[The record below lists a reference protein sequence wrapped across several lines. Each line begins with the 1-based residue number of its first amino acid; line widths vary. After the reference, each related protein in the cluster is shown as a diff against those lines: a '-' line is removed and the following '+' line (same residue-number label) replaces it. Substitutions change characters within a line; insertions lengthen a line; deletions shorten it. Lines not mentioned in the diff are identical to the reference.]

1 LTNYT
6 DGYNLHKRKEKTMA
20 MKIIPEMYNQLPT
33 NPVEMLV
40 ISFGSQDDIAAYCS
54 VSPQAVWNWKDRN
67 SIPRAHVEDLSR
79 FSGIPTWM
87 LCPKHFNK
95 PEGSMDAGV

>member
-1 LTNYT
+1 MT
-6 DGYNLHKRKEKTMA
+6 
-20 MKIIPEMYNQLPT
+20 MKIIPEMYDQLPS

-40 ISFGSQDDIAAYCS
+40 ISFGSQEDIAAYCS

-67 SIPRAHVEDLSR
+67 SIPRGYVKDLSR

-87 LCPKHFNK
+87 LCPKHFDK
-95 PEGSMDAGV
+95 GEMDGGIRTINESN